1 MAAIGSFRILMMV
14 SERASINATRLAPS
28 RRVLRDPLGS
38 PTQRAA
44 PCPRARQSPE
54 TGSRSGGLGVGFP
67 FFACARS
74 RGGQRE
80 LGGLNHT
87 MGQQQVPRTAH
98 DQLRSAK
105 MAKSNGNAAPLHPI
119 TARPPS
125 GRSIERHWITGIVR
139 RVEPKA
145 HLFIEGDAK
154 THVFKVA
161 SGAVCLYKVLAD
173 GRRQIIEFALE
184 GDLIGLCSAPVEAC
198 NAQAMVSTRLKC
210 LPLAVLLKAAKRDAK
225 VALGLYEALS
235 RELVATREHVLCVGQ
250 RGATER
256 LATFFVILS
265 RRNEERGYDPETIKL
280 PMTRADIADFLGLT
294 IETVS
299 RTFSKLRRHGLI
311 QVDQITTIRLRN
323 TGELQRLA
331 EGDARV

>member
-1 MAAIGSFRILMMV
+1 MTS
-14 SERASINATRLAPS
+14 
-28 RRVLRDPLGS
+28 
-38 PTQRAA
+38 
-44 PCPRARQSPE
+44 
-54 TGSRSGGLGVGFP
+54 
-67 FFACARS
+67 
-74 RGGQRE
+74 
-80 LGGLNHT
+80 
-87 MGQQQVPRTAH
+87 QQQVPRTAH
-98 DQLRSAK
+98 DQARSAK
-105 MAKSNGNAAPLHPI
+105 MARSNGNAAYRHPI
-119 TARPPS
+119 TVRPPS
-125 GRSIERHWITGIVR
+125 GLNIERHWTNGIVR

-145 HLFIEGDAK
+145 HLFTEGDAK

-173 GRRQIIEFALE
+173 GRRQVIEFALE
-184 GDLIGLCSAPVEAC
+184 GDLIGLCSAPAEAC
-198 NAQAMVSTRLKC
+198 NAQAMVSTRVKC
-210 LPLAVLLKAAKRDAK
+210 VPLGVLLKAAKRDAK

-256 LATFFVILS
+256 LAAFFVILS
-265 RRNEERGYDPETIKL
+265 RRNEERGYDPQTIKL

-299 RTFSKLRRHGLI
+299 RTFSKLKRHGLI
-311 QVDQITTIRLRN
+311 KIDQITTIRLRK